1 MEQIIRFVPE
11 QKIGIDFKVASTTT
25 CDKNSALPEIL
36 FISQL
41 VRLYDCEV
49 SIMGFLSLA

>member
-11 QKIGIDFKVASTTT
+11 QKIGIDFKVARTTT
-25 CDKNSALPEIL
+25 CDKDSALPEIL

-41 VRLYDCEV
+41 VRLYNCEV